1 MTKHLVVQKILSCF
15 LCITLLGLP
24 IQASSMTIGEERRI
38 GEKLLY
44 SVRGEF
50 TVLDHPDIHQYINQ
64 LGYSVLNTVGPQFFD
79 YHFFVVKSSQFNA
92 FAAPGGLV
100 FFYTG
105 LIETMKT
112 EDELLSV
119 LAHEIGHV
127 VSRHIAQR
135 LDKSGKISVV
145 SLALGLAGLAL
156 GVPALSQGILA
167 GSLAAGQ
174 AMQLEYSRNDEEQAD
189 RLSFEWMQ
197 KMHRNP
203 KAMEGMLRT
212 MLRITRYRSGKLPQY
227 LLTHPNP
234 EARLS
239 YVESLVSL
247 DDKQQQMAYYTSTD
261 NFAFFRFKYRIL
273 QQTVDPENLRVFCAN
288 AIASS
293 KDKVQTT
300 MAQFGLALMEAEEH
314 NTDRAL
320 ELLAK
325 VKNAYPDQYILDID
339 QAVIYADNQQLDRAK
354 AILDKIVYRNPG
366 DMYGVYQLA
375 LVEYDL
381 GNLEKAEK
389 LFARVAKE
397 LPQNAQIYYELGR
410 LSADRGEQNV
420 SRFYL
425 GKYYLFKGRVKAA
438 RQYLKSVSKEK
449 DVPERIQ
456 NEALEILDKLK
467 KLEKEK

>member
-1 MTKHLVVQKILSCF
+1 MTKYLVVQKILSFF
-15 LCITLLGLP
+15 LCITLLALP
-24 IQASSMTIGEERRI
+24 IRASSLTIGEERRI

-50 TVLDHPDIHQYINQ
+50 TVLDDPDIHQYINQ
-64 LGYSVLNTVGPQFFD
+64 LGQSVLNTVGPQFFD
-79 YHFFVVKSSQFNA
+79 YHFYVVKSSQFNA
-92 FAAPGGLV
+92 FAAPAGLV

-197 KMHRNP
+197 QMHRNP

-212 MLRITRYRSGKLPQY
+212 MRRITRYRSGKLPQY

-247 DDKQQQMAYYTSTD
+247 DDKQQQIAYYTSSN
-261 NFAFFRFKYRIL
+261 NFDFFRFKYRIL
-273 QQTVDPENLRVFCAN
+273 QLTMDPEKIRVFCAN
-288 AIASS
+288 TIASS
-293 KDKVQTT
+293 KDKEEVT

-314 NTDRAL
+314 NADRAL
-320 ELLAK
+320 ELLEK
-325 VKNAYPDQYILDID
+325 VKKAYPDKYILDID

-354 AILDKIVYRNPG
+354 AILDKIVYRYPG

-375 LVEYDL
+375 LVEYNL
-381 GNLEKAEK
+381 GNLNKAEA
-389 LFARVAKE
+389 LFTRVAKE

-410 LSADRGEQNV
+410 LSADKGEQDV

-425 GKYYLFKGRVKAA
+425 GKYYLFKGRVKTAK
-438 RQYLKSVSKEK
+438 QYLESASKEK
-449 DVPERIQ
+449 NVPEKLQ